1 MVYQG
6 VVRERTVS
14 PSAEVTM
21 MTSTLDMDC
30 KFFFS
35 MAQMHAK
42 SRFIAR
48 TLVLV
53 GRAMLFYVHI

>member
-30 KFFFS
+30 KFFF
-35 MAQMHAK
+35 
-42 SRFIAR
+42 
-48 TLVLV
+48 
-53 GRAMLFYVHI
+53 FYGTDVC